1 MSILAQQLSK
11 LKQINTAAS
20 IAPGANKPSFI
31 LDKNTA
37 RNTTVDV
44 LFTMAVLGYSEIKKC
59 ILHSGRKLA
68 E

>member
-11 LKQINTAAS
+11 LKQTNVALS
-20 IAPGANKPSFI
+20 IAPGASRPSLI

-37 RNTTVDV
+37 RNTTTDV
-44 LFTMAVLGYSEIKKC
+44 LYTMAVMGYSEIKKH
-59 ILHSGRKLA
+59 IFHSGRQLG